1 MAMEGMDVEQ
11 VNSALSSISSA
22 VGELENLIG
31 STNNAYQLIEGSW
44 TGPDATQFHSQW
56 PSFASALNQAHTGLS
71 QLQQHLQSNL
81 SAQQSASS
89 GY

>member
-11 VNSALSSISSA
+11 VTSALSTINSA

-31 STNNAYQLIEGSW
+31 STNTAYQTIESSW
-44 TGPDATQFHSQW
+44 TGPDATQFHGQW
-56 PSFASALNQAHTGLS
+56 PSFATALNQAHTGLQ

-81 SAQQSASS
+81 SAQQSASNQ
-89 GY
+89 Y

>member
-11 VNSALSSISSA
+11 VSNALSSISNA

-31 STNNAYQLIEGSW
+31 STNNAYQMIDGSW
-44 TGPDATQFHSQW
+44 SGADANQFHSQW
-56 PSFASALNQAHTGLS
+56 PTFANALNQAHSGLQ

-81 SAQQSASS
+81 QAQQSASNQ
-89 GY
+89 Y

>member
-11 VNSALSSISSA
+11 VTSALSSISSA

-31 STNNAYQLIEGSW
+31 STNTAYQTIESSW

-56 PSFASALNQAHTGLS
+56 PSFATALNQAHTGLQ

-81 SAQQSASS
+81 SAQQSASNQ
-89 GY
+89 Y